1 MHYLKLIL
9 NFYLFLLPV
18 ITFSQVKLGV
28 NVVNDGAFVNIINQ
42 TNRFNNAK
50 GFDSNGWPTSNFSIV
65 VIDGR
70 PVAEWSGGIDDP
82 EKYRVDYSGIY
93 KGSFEGIA
101 NLTVSGTAVS
111 LQNVSYNPS
120 SNITNFELNVKGYG
134 DDNHGLVILTLSNT
148 QRMASSSYNTGIQ
161 KLKIN
166 RPGYELTSQKIFTD
180 EYINLCKAAD
190 FNCYR
195 FYNVQ
200 NIWNGEPKYPAK
212 TEWTNR
218 KSPDDATQVEMT
230 NMNGKRDGWCWEY
243 IISLANI
250 LNKDIWINIHISC
263 DSNYVSELGKFLMKN
278 LNQNLNIYIENS
290 NEVWSPTQLTHGPY
304 NKAEADAYK
313 INFIQNYARRTI
325 ELSNWFAN
333 IFGKDEIN
341 KRVRIILAGQQA
353 YHGRSDL
360 QLNYIKNTF
369 GEPKDYIYATSTAL
383 YFNTSKPK
391 SNDINEINEGM
402 FSEINS
408 QIEIDTLPT
417 YRLNHINKAK
427 DWGLIGGCTSYEGGP
442 HVPSTGGLEN
452 LANLISSHRTEKMG
466 EVLKHNYKEAW
477 DNLGGGLAMHFT
489 LASAYS
495 RYGCWGLTD
504 DYTNPD
510 RNYKMKA
517 IRELLDNSSDIK
529 FENNEIE
536 IYPNP
541 ADDIIY
547 FNNLLNSEVI
557 LYDILGNIIVKEYV
571 NSNHLNISKLKN
583 GIYFIKIQGKFYKIV
598 KY

>member
-452 LANLISSHRTEKMG
+452 LATLISSHRTEKMG